1 MTNCQ
6 GQPPLP
12 PQGAQLTN
20 LTPCLLA
27 MPKAPIHTGRVLHKW
42 WLLLFIFQCSLLFN
56 EMLGFGGAHWVEE
69 CTPKWYNQ
77 VLASLV
83 AQRLKRLPG
92 MRETWV
98 RSLIPWR
105 RKWQPT
111 PVLLPGKSH
120 GGRSLVGFSPWG
132 HKELDTTERLHFHF
146 TFMHWRRKW
155 QPTPVFLPGESQ
167 GKGNMVGC
175 RLWGRRVGHNWSELA
190 AAAASQNDSLYN

>member
-92 MRETWV
+92 MQETLV
-98 RSLIPWR
+98 RSLGREDPLEKEMATHSSTIAWKISWR
-105 RKWQPT
+105 EEPGRLQSMGSQRVRHDWATSLHFLAPSTYESFKYVLFAYDTIYIQWKSVYPQVSFRNKIL
-111 PVLLPGKSH
+111 PVKSPE
-120 GGRSLVGFSPWG
+120 FSP
-132 HKELDTTERLHFHF
+132 LISS
-146 TFMHWRRKW
+146 
-155 QPTPVFLPGESQ
+155 V
-167 GKGNMVGC
+167 
-175 RLWGRRVGHNWSELA
+175 
-190 AAAASQNDSLYN
+190 